1 MYVSPNTPTTASV
14 APNIMTLDSL
24 SANVNCD
31 LLFSEVLFFSRSERS
46 AEFMIYYT
54 LSHCIQVAY
63 SIFFVNLVKLF
74 NAHLVINTKP
84 NLALNKASI
93 SRKPAL
99 PSNST

>member
-24 SANVNCD
+24 SANVDCD
-31 LLFSEVLFFSRSERS
+31 LLFSEVLFFSNSERS
-46 AEFMIYYT
+46 AEFMIFYT

-74 NAHLVINTKP
+74 NEHLVINSKP
-84 NLALNKASI
+84 ILTLFKRHIA
-93 SRKPAL
+93 RKL
-99 PSNST
+99 VLSSNST